1 MPILRRVAYFADR
14 PGTIRYRL
22 PHLGQ
27 RQAVKCLTSTLRN
40 TCCAYIMGAVW
51 SSYAGSTDTELFATP
66 ENEEEVRE
74 YDYIIC
80 GGKLGGLSWDI
91 AYISRWN
98 CWLRDC

>member
-1 MPILRRVAYFADR
+1 MLVSF
-14 PGTIRYRL
+14 
-22 PHLGQ
+22 
-27 RQAVKCLTSTLRN
+27 LRN

-51 SSYAGSTDTELFATP
+51 SSYAGSTDIELFATP
-66 ENEEEVRE
+66 ENEEKVRE